1 MSNAWLILSGAVSGV
16 EAGLLAGLL
25 GIGGGIVIAPVA
37 YYGLMEAA
45 TPADQ
50 AAHVAVGTSLAAILP
65 AALVSSLAHR
75 RARNMDTRF
84 LRDWGPGN
92 VTGVIPHNRPRHT
105 AAAA

>member
-1 MSNAWLILSGAVSGV
+1 MGV
-16 EAGLLAGLL
+16 R
-25 GIGGGIVIAPVA
+25 GGIVVAPVA
-37 YYGLMEAA
+37 HYGLMEAA

-84 LRDWGPGN
+84 LRDWGSGN
-92 VTGVIPHNRPRHT
+92 VTGVIPHNWPPDT
-105 AAAA
+105 SPAA

>member
-25 GIGGGIVIAPVA
+25 GIGGGIVVAPVA

-65 AALVSSLAHR
+65 AGLVSSLAHR

-92 VTGVIPHNRPRHT
+92 VTGVIPHNWPRHT